1 MERQAHY
8 AAVGLVTLVLA
19 SILLGFAFWFIKF
32 DFNKDYGVYD
42 VEFNQP
48 VDWLNKGAEVHFNGI
63 KVGEVTSLRLG
74 KPGTHQVFARVQLDA
89 GTPVRTDSVATLMP
103 QGITGLLYMQISPG
117 TAKAPLLKRRL
128 GDPVPIIHSVESP
141 LQKLLS
147 GSGSVVEKTYE
158 SLDRVNRLLS
168 DENIRSVT
176 NTLNNIEDITE
187 DLKQRKQLL
196 DDAHEAVV
204 AAGQA
209 ADAITQLAHSTNG
222 VMSNQVPATMD
233 QINAAAQKLSVA
245 ADQVSR
251 TAAEIQKPV
260 DQVNN
265 STLPALE
272 ESLQNLNEAAASV
285 KTLVDSVQSSPRG
298 LIARPEAK
306 ERKVSQ

>member
-117 TAKAPLLKRRL
+117 TTKAPLLKRRL

-260 DQVNN
+260 DQVND

>member
-89 GTPVRTDSVATLMP
+89 GTPVRSDSVATLMP

-117 TAKAPLLKRRL
+117 TTKAPLLKRRL

-260 DQVNN
+260 DQVND

>member
-19 SILLGFAFWFIKF
+19 AILLGFAFWFIKF

-89 GTPVRTDSVATLMP
+89 GTPVRTDSTAVLMP

-117 TAKAPLLKRRL
+117 TPKAPLLKRKL
-128 GDPVPIIHSVESP
+128 GEPVPVIPSVESP

-168 DENIRSVT
+168 DENLQSVT
-176 NTLNNIEDITE
+176 KTLSNIEAVTE

-196 DDAHEAVV
+196 DDAHEAIVS
-204 AAGQA
+204 ASQA
-209 ADAITQLAHSTNG
+209 ADAVTQLAHSTNG
-222 VMSNQVPATMD
+222 VMNQRLPASMD
-233 QINAAAQKLSVA
+233 KIDAATEKLANA
-245 ADQVSR
+245 ADQV
-251 TAAEIQKPV
+251 AQLADEIKKPV
-260 DQVNN
+260 DQVNQD
-265 STLPALE
+265 TLPSLQ
-272 ESLQNLNEAAASV
+272 ESLQNLNDAANAV
-285 KTLVDSVQSSPRG
+285 KNLVDSVQSSPRD
-298 LIARPEAK
+298 LIAKPVAK
-306 ERKVSQ
+306 ERKVNQ

>member
-19 SILLGFAFWFIKF
+19 AILLGFAFWFIKF

-117 TAKAPLLKRRL
+117 TVKAPLLRRKL
-128 GDPVPIIHSVESP
+128 GEAPPVIHSVESP

-168 DENIRSVT
+168 DQNIQSFT
-176 NTLNNIEDITE
+176 NTMNNIQAITA
-187 DLKQRKQLL
+187 DLKQRQQLL
-196 DDAHEAVV
+196 DDAHEAIVS
-204 AAGQA
+204 AGQA
-209 ADAITQLAHSTNG
+209 ADAVTQLAHSTNG
-222 VMSNQVPATMD
+222 VMSEKLPATMD
-233 QINAAAQKLSVA
+233 QIDAATQKLADA
-245 ADQVSR
+245 ADNVSKL
-251 TAAEIQKPV
+251 TQEIQKPV
-260 DQVNN
+260 DQVNT

-272 ESLQNLNEAAASV
+272 ESLQNLNEAASSV
-285 KTLVDSVQSSPRG
+285 KSLVDTVQSSPRG